1 MISQPPMR
9 DVLSSVCVASE
20 QKACLRGQCGPKQ
33 EIIITADGRS
43 VLFLPSYFHS
53 LRGLV
58 RKKGAGLCVVVA
70 CNLEIMILWRE
81 RFHYST
87 TVLEELQKV

>member
-9 DVLSSVCVASE
+9 DVLSAVCAASE

-43 VLFLPSYFHS
+43 VLFLPSFLRTSTLSEALSAKRGPACVS
-53 LRGLV
+53 LHATLTPSPD
-58 RKKGAGLCVVVA
+58 
-70 CNLEIMILWRE
+70 IMIMWRGSASG
-81 RFHYST
+81 RA
-87 TVLEELQKV
+87 